1 MAIGQIGPA
10 QTPVSERMNSA
21 VVIAIQGLRKSY
33 GKLVAVKHLDL
44 EIARGEV
51 FGILGPN
58 GAGKTTTLEM
68 VEGLRKPD
76 AGSIMVAGIDAVRQ
90 PQRLKEIIG
99 VQLQS
104 TALFNYLTNFEILQ
118 LFASFYARGMSDR
131 ELDDLLMQ
139 VNLSEKRN
147 NRVEELSGGQQQR
160 LSIALT
166 LVNKPEV
173 VFLDEPTT
181 GLDPQARH
189 NLWDLVQEINR
200 QGRTVVLTTH
210 YMEEAETLCHRIAI
224 MDHGEI
230 LALDTPRG
238 LIAGLHLPP
247 TISGATDRPLPRAR
261 VQQVPGVQDLRLDD
275 GHFEVRTTAPQETL
289 VALMALATELGAQ
302 ISDLNVHGANLEDVF
317 ISLTGRSLRA

>member
-1 MAIGQIGPA
+1 MAVGRFNTAGTLA
-10 QTPVSERMNSA
+10 YAGTTGDT
-21 VVIAIQGLRKSY
+21 VIAINGLRKSY
-33 GKLVAVKHLDL
+33 GKLVAVKRVDL

-76 AGSIMVAGIDAVRQ
+76 AGSITVNGIDAVRQ

-104 TALFNYLTNFEILQ
+104 TALFNFLTNFEILQ
-118 LFASFYARGMSDR
+118 LFASFYARGMRDQ
-131 ELDDLLMQ
+131 EIDDLLKQ
-139 VNLSEKRN
+139 VNLAEKRN

-166 LVNKPEV
+166 LVNKPDV

-189 NLWDLVQEINR
+189 NLWDLVRDINAL
-200 QGRTVVLTTH
+200 GKTVVLTTH
-210 YMEEAETLCHRIAI
+210 YMEEAEMLCHRIAI
-224 MDHGEI
+224 MDHGEV
-230 LALDTPRG
+230 LALDTPSG

-247 TISGATDRPLPRAR
+247 TISGVTDRPLPRAR
-261 VQQVPGVQDLRLDD
+261 AQQLPGVQELRLDA
-275 GHFEVRTTAPQETL
+275 GHFELRSTTPQDTL
-289 VALMALATELGAQ
+289 VALMALATELGTQ
-302 ISDLNVHGANLEDVF
+302 ISDLNVRGANLEDVF

>member
-1 MAIGQIGPA
+1 
-10 QTPVSERMNSA
+10 MNSA

>member
-1 MAIGQIGPA
+1 MAIGQIGTAAAPA
-10 QTPVSERMNSA
+10 YERA
-21 VVIAIQGLRKSY
+21 TGEAVIAIKGLRKSY
-33 GKLVAVKHLDL
+33 GKLMAVKQVDL
-44 EIARGEV
+44 EIARGEI

-76 AGSIMVAGIDAVRQ
+76 AGSISVNGIDAVRQ

-118 LFASFYARGMSDR
+118 LFASFYARGMSDQ
-131 ELDDLLMQ
+131 ELDTLLKQ

-189 NLWDLVQEINR
+189 NLWDLVWEINR

-224 MDHGEI
+224 MDHGEV

-238 LIAGLHLPP
+238 LIARLHLPP
-247 TISGATDRPLPRAR
+247 TISGVTDKPLPWPACRSAGRAGR
-261 VQQVPGVQDLRLDD
+261 AAGAS
-275 GHFEVRTTAPQETL
+275 GFEIRATAPQEAL
-289 VALMALATELGAQ
+289 VALMSLATEVG
-302 ISDLNVHGANLEDVF
+302 VP
-317 ISLTGRSLRA
+317 RSRT